1 MTTAATEVKERP
13 ILFSG
18 PMVKAIIEGKKTQ
31 TRRVIKPQPET
42 AWTEWMITINLNGDN
57 RYWVDGKPTMH
68 LNMKKDYDDK
78 GECPF
83 GKPGD
88 RLWVR
93 ETWKR
98 ASMATPDGIM
108 YAADN
113 LLRWFDGTDP
123 AAASSAVKFP
133 RDGKWKPSIFM
144 PRWASRITLEV
155 VNVRVERL
163 QEISEEDA
171 IAEGVYTNGQALQKL
186 GLPPT
191 QSFKVLVWI
200 NTASCGKASINQG
213 VLVGIRI
220 LMYWCI
226 EFRRV

>member
-1 MTTAATEVKERP
+1 MTTTAATEVKERP
-13 ILFSG
+13 VLFSG
-18 PMVKAIIEGKKTQ
+18 PMVRAIIEGRKTQ
-31 TRRVIKPQPET
+31 TRRVIKPQPT
-42 AWTEWMITINLNGDN
+42 GPGYTMLTPAGNFITIWPDD
-57 RYWVDGKPTMH
+57 DGFDHFAK
-68 LNMKKDYDDK
+68 
-78 GECPF
+78 CPY

-163 QEISEEDA
+163 QEISEADA
-171 IAEGVYTNGQALQKL
+171 IAEGVYTNEQALQKL
-186 GLPPT
+186 GLPPGT
-191 QSFKVLVWI
+191 KLQGTCVDKYRIVWE
-200 NTASCGKASINQG
+200 SING
-213 VLVGIRI
+213 KKYPWASNPWVWVV
-220 LMYWCI
+220 
-226 EFRRV
+226 EFKKVEE